1 MNRRYASK
9 ERPDISHLL
18 HEGTEF
24 TKLVQNGL
32 MSDGTNILDV
42 VVDLSLLV
50 ARRSAAGLT
59 RIDAL
64 EDAKAA
70 KVLEADL
77 QLAQAGRSAD
87 EGGVDAGM
95 ILLLLLAHPRQ
106 LPLRAHARV
115 AGRLDGLLLDAS
127 LDSISHGCVFF
138 LLLLLRYVSTTGMN
152 NSYNSR
158 RVEAGGRR
166 STNKKNAPNGWPS
179 HFCVCPSIRQSP
191 VFVRHPSM
199 TMMWHVDV
207 EAQLQAINHMR
218 ILTISSIPHRY
229 E

>member
-1 MNRRYASK
+1 M
-9 ERPDISHLL
+9 
-18 HEGTEF
+18 G
-24 TKLVQNGL
+24 
-32 MSDGTNILDV
+32 DGANILDV

-50 ARRSAAGLT
+50 AGRSAAGLAG
-59 RIDAL
+59 IDAL

-77 QLAQAGRSAD
+77 QLAQTGRSAD

-95 ILLLLLAHPRQ
+95 VLLLLLAHPRQ

-138 LLLLLRYVSTTGMN
+138 LLLSLSYDSAIGMN

-158 RVEAGGRR
+158 RVGMCGGR
-166 STNKKNAPNGWPS
+166 STIHVLVQQEKCAKWLNGWPVS
-179 HFCVCPSIRQSP
+179 FFLRVCPSHRQEA
-191 VFVRHPSM
+191 VHPS
-199 TMMWHVDV
+199 
-207 EAQLQAINHMR
+207 IR
-218 ILTISSIPHRY
+218 R
-229 E
+229 

>member
-1 MNRRYASK
+1 M
-9 ERPDISHLL
+9 
-18 HEGTEF
+18 G
-24 TKLVQNGL
+24 
-32 MSDGTNILDV
+32 DGANILDV

-50 ARRSAAGLT
+50 AGRSAAGLAG
-59 RIDAL
+59 IDAL

-95 ILLLLLAHPRQ
+95 VLLLLLAHPRQ

-115 AGRLDGLLLDAS
+115 AGRLDGFLLDAS

-138 LLLLLRYVSTTGMN
+138 LLLSLSNDSAIGMN

-158 RVEAGGRR
+158 QVGMYVWGQEHPTTRKMRQMVVEWLAGLIFSQSLSVPPPRGR
-166 STNKKNAPNGWPS
+166 PS
-179 HFCVCPSIRQSP
+179 V
-191 VFVRHPSM
+191 HPSM
-199 TMMWHVDV
+199 TMMWAH
-207 EAQLQAINHMR
+207 AHSLNFKQ
-218 ILTISSIPHRY
+218 SITCAS
-229 E
+229 

>member
-1 MNRRYASK
+1 MHKK
-9 ERPDISHLL
+9 ERPNISHLL

-32 MSDGTNILDV
+32 MGDGTNILDV

-50 ARRSAAGLT
+50 AGRSAAGLAG
-59 RIDAL
+59 IDTL

-95 ILLLLLAHPRQ
+95 VLLLLLAHPRQ
-106 LPLRAHARV
+106 LPLRAHARM

-138 LLLLLRYVSTTGMN
+138 LLLLRYVSTTGMI
-152 NSYNSR
+152 NSYNSGQVGQER
-158 RVEAGGRR
+158 STNER
-166 STNKKNAPNGWPS
+166 STNKQEKCANGWPS
-179 HFCVCPSIRQSP
+179 LNFVSVLPSVNFRVRPSIR
-191 VFVRHPSM
+191 H
-199 TMMWHVDV
+199 
-207 EAQLQAINHMR
+207 
-218 ILTISSIPHRY
+218 
-229 E
+229 

>member
-1 MNRRYASK
+1 M
-9 ERPDISHLL
+9 
-18 HEGTEF
+18 G
-24 TKLVQNGL
+24 
-32 MSDGTNILDV
+32 DGANILDV

-50 ARRSAAGLT
+50 AGRSAAGLAG
-59 RIDAL
+59 IDAL

-95 ILLLLLAHPRQ
+95 VLLLLLAHPRQ

-138 LLLLLRYVSTTGMN
+138 LLLSLSYDSAIGMN

-158 RVEAGGRR
+158 QVGMCGGR
-166 STNKKNAPNGWPS
+166 STQQQEKCAKWLNGWPVS
-179 HFCVCPSIRQSP
+179 FFLRVCPSTAKRPSIRPSVDDDDVGSINFKQSITCA
-191 VFVRHPSM
+191 S
-199 TMMWHVDV
+199 
-207 EAQLQAINHMR
+207 
-218 ILTISSIPHRY
+218 
-229 E
+229 

>member
-1 MNRRYASK
+1 M
-9 ERPDISHLL
+9 
-18 HEGTEF
+18 G
-24 TKLVQNGL
+24 
-32 MSDGTNILDV
+32 DGANILDV

-50 ARRSAAGLT
+50 AGRSAAGLAG
-59 RIDAL
+59 IDAL

-95 ILLLLLAHPRQ
+95 VLLLLLAHPRQ

-138 LLLLLRYVSTTGMN
+138 LLLSLSYDSAIGMN

-158 RVEAGGRR
+158 QVGMYVWGQEHPTTRKMRQMVEWLAGLIFSQSLSVTAKR
-166 STNKKNAPNGWPS
+166 
-179 HFCVCPSIRQSP
+179 PSIRPSVDDDVGSLNFKQSITS
-191 VFVRHPSM
+191 HA
-199 TMMWHVDV
+199 HLD
-207 EAQLQAINHMR
+207 
-218 ILTISSIPHRY
+218 
-229 E
+229 